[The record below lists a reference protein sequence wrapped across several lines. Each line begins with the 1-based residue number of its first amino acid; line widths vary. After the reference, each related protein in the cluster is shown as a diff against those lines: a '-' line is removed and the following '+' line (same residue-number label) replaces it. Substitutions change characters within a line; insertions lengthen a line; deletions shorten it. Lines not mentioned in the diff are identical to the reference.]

1 MARVFLENITKK
13 FGTVTAVNNVSL
25 EIPDRQFT
33 VLVGPSG
40 CGKTTALRLVAGLE
54 EATAG
59 NIYIGDRVV
68 NDVAPKDRDIAM
80 VFQNYA
86 LYPHMSV
93 YDNMAFGLRL
103 RRYAR
108 PEIDRRVKEAAGLLG
123 IEQLL
128 GRKPKQLS
136 GGQRQRVALGRAIV
150 REPQVFLM
158 DEPLSNLDAKLRV
171 QTRAEIKKLQARLQT
186 TTIYVTHDQVEA
198 MTMGDRIVVMRDGL
212 VQQVD
217 SPLNLYEK
225 PANLFVAGF
234 IGSPAMN
241 FIEATIARRDGQT
254 VVDADSFKMDIPADI
269 AAYAKDWAGRKVIFG
284 IRPEDIQDRA
294 FARDINPAWG
304 LRAMVDVHEPL
315 GSDVILYLSTG
326 PHSIVARVDAHSDA
340 KMGQQAEVVFNMRK
354 MHLFDPQTHQ
364 VII

>member
-1 MARVFLENITKK
+1 
-13 FGTVTAVNNVSL
+13 
-25 EIPDRQFT
+25 
-33 VLVGPSG
+33 
-40 CGKTTALRLVAGLE
+40 
-54 EATAG
+54 
-59 NIYIGDRVV
+59 
-68 NDVAPKDRDIAM
+68 
-80 VFQNYA
+80 
-86 LYPHMSV
+86 
-93 YDNMAFGLRL
+93 
-103 RRYAR
+103 
-108 PEIDRRVKEAAGLLG
+108 
-123 IEQLL
+123 
-128 GRKPKQLS
+128 
-136 GGQRQRVALGRAIV
+136 
-150 REPQVFLM
+150 
-158 DEPLSNLDAKLRV
+158 
-171 QTRAEIKKLQARLQT
+171 LQT
-186 TTIYVTHDQVEA
+186 TTLYVTHDQVEA

-241 FIEATIARRDGQT
+241 FIEATIARRDGQM

-269 AAYAKDWAGRKVIFG
+269 AALAKDWSGRKVIFG

-294 FARDINPAWG
+294 FARDLNPAWA

-340 KMGQQAEVVFNMRK
+340 KMGQQADVVFNMRK
-354 MHLFDPQTHQ
+354 MHLFDPETHQ